1 MLRNATSLTN
11 GVKINHPRPYACHH
25 EPEGPLVLQ
34 SLVLDL
40 AIFDYSPAMLERAVE
55 PFQPTT

>member
-1 MLRNATSLTN
+1 MVLR
-11 GVKINHPRPYACHH
+11 G
-25 EPEGPLVLQ
+25 
-34 SLVLDL
+34 LVLDL